1 MRALKVDAFKL
12 HSPDCSALVNGTVD
26 LSATTSQPEPNT
38 FESRLAESIVET
50 PLIQFYPNSTF
61 HLEYYLKVMV
71 FGRDG
76 NDLPLTSDESPVL
89 TELAMID
96 NSAFNI
102 IPNISL
108 KAPRRFFR
116 IGVAHVRL
124 AALLYI
130 RTFIFLLQNDN
141 VFSWIFEMFVL
152 GNSMVVY
159 KNESKNINTNF
170 R

>member
-1 MRALKVDAFKL
+1 MKVLKVDAFKTY
-12 HSPDCSALVNGTVD
+12 SPDCSSLVNGTSD
-26 LSATTSQPEPNT
+26 LSATTSQPEQNA
-38 FESRLAESIVET
+38 FETRLAESVVET

-76 NDLPLTSDESPVL
+76 NDLRLTPDESPVL

-102 IPNISL
+102 VPNISL

-116 IGVAHVRL
+116 IGIADVSFDARFSTI
-124 AALLYI
+124 I
-130 RTFIFLLQNDN
+130 RI
-141 VFSWIFEMFVL
+141 VP
-152 GNSMVVY
+152 
-159 KNESKNINTNF
+159 
-170 R
+170 